1 MITSLKEFQIN
12 GRLKGTV
19 IVFLGIALFVALA
32 FWGNVPTQTNLGVFI
47 AGILV
52 LLFFIGLIGFVG
64 WHLLVRPLPPGQ
76 KAAAGSPLPTIYRQL
91 IAVLMAING
100 LFLIVGTFWDEVWHR
115 QYGTPFGEDFFW
127 RPHLLMYTGII
138 ITVLLAFAG
147 LLYMLRR
154 GKGSLQQRFRANPT
168 IGLLIL
174 MGAFLMYSL
183 PADPIWHN
191 IYGVDLTAWSIPHVI
206 LIFSFTAIL
215 LLGATIY
222 HTTLPRREWHFRPR
236 PRRTDFL
243 PYFVMGLA
251 LNMLLQGMTTDWEST
266 MPILRV
272 RPDWLLAAT
281 IVSLAVFMGTLAAY
295 SLRYAGAATLAGI
308 SGLLIRLLFQ
318 TGFNFFEVTPSAWII
333 VLFPML
339 TLDIGLALYGARQ
352 KRPSPWIITG
362 LAATVGMA
370 AAGYPLINQFYSHPQ
385 ITTANLLIHLITT
398 AIAACGAAW
407 VGQTLGDILAT
418 ANKQVEDI
426 GVASANLRL
435 VPSIALTAVLAF
447 IVFFVATAVP
457 PA

>member
-1 MITSLKEFQIN
+1 
-12 GRLKGTV
+12 
-19 IVFLGIALFVALA
+19 
-32 FWGNVPTQTNLGVFI
+32 
-47 AGILV
+47 
-52 LLFFIGLIGFVG
+52 
-64 WHLLVRPLPPGQ
+64 
-76 KAAAGSPLPTIYRQL
+76 
-91 IAVLMAING
+91 
-100 LFLIVGTFWDEVWHR
+100 
-115 QYGTPFGEDFFW
+115 
-127 RPHLLMYTGII
+127 
-138 ITVLLAFAG
+138 
-147 LLYMLRR
+147 
-154 GKGSLQQRFRANPT
+154 
-168 IGLLIL
+168 
-174 MGAFLMYSL
+174 
-183 PADPIWHN
+183 
-191 IYGVDLTAWSIPHVI
+191 
-206 LIFSFTAIL
+206 
-215 LLGATIY
+215 
-222 HTTLPRREWHFRPR
+222 
-236 PRRTDFL
+236 
-243 PYFVMGLA
+243 
-251 LNMLLQGMTTDWEST
+251 
-266 MPILRV
+266 
-272 RPDWLLAAT
+272 
-281 IVSLAVFMGTLAAY
+281 
-295 SLRYAGAATLAGI
+295 
-308 SGLLIRLLFQ
+308 LLIRLLFQ